1 MPRRQQGNSE
11 CVSQRFSGHILAD
24 AGCGLAD
31 VIISKTILEMHPLT
45 LHALVGVGAM
55 FSARWDVGALIICFD
70 TDFEVMQR
78 CECSRLRLS
87 QKINKLNHFLG
98 YQRVRKG
105 RLDHI
110 GAWRCVNILPVARDI
125 GESVERPEI

>member
-1 MPRRQQGNSE
+1 
-11 CVSQRFSGHILAD
+11 
-24 AGCGLAD
+24 
-31 VIISKTILEMHPLT
+31 MHPLT

-87 QKINKLNHFLG
+87 QKLNKLNHFLG

-105 RLDHI
+105 QLVPIDALN
-110 GAWRCVNILPVARDI
+110 GASMLGASRDMI
-125 GESVERPEI
+125 VR